1 MENTVHLPYVGQLT
15 RHVRREAEVIARL
28 RNGRGFVQDRS
39 DARVDRSKHVIG
51 INRQAERI
59 YGLANLVAVVV
70 MATAL
75 VTAFA
80 LCLTSFVGL

>member
-1 MENTVHLPYVGQLT
+1 MENIILLPYAGQLT
-15 RHVRREAEVIARL
+15 RRVRREAEVIARL
-28 RNGRGFVQDRS
+28 RKGRAFVQDRS
-39 DARVDRSKHVIG
+39 DVRVDRSKYVVA
-51 INRQAERI
+51 INRPAERI

-80 LCLTSFVGL
+80 MYLTSFVG

>member
-1 MENTVHLPYVGQLT
+1 MENIVLLPYAGQLT
-15 RHVRREAEVIARL
+15 RRVRREAEVIARL
-28 RNGRGFVQDRS
+28 RKGRGFVQDRS
-39 DARVDRSKHVIG
+39 DARVDRLKYVIG

-59 YGLANLVAVVV
+59 YGLGNLVAVVV

-80 LCLTSFVGL
+80 MCLTSFVG

>member
-1 MENTVHLPYVGQLT
+1 MENIVLLPYAGQLT
-15 RHVRREAEVIARL
+15 RVRREAETIARL
-28 RNGRGFVQDRS
+28 QKGLGFVQESIDG
-39 DARVDRSKHVIG
+39 RVDRSKYVIG